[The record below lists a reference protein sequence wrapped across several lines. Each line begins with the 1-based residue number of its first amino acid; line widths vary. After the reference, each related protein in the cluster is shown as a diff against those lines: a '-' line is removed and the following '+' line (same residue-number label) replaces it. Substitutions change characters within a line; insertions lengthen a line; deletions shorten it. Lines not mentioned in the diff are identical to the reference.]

1 MEPLTQSLV
10 WCIVQVTLIA
20 ALAWLLCWGLARWT
34 GPTMPLVPAAALA
47 AIVAL
52 TACAF
57 APWPAWWRYGPGWQG
72 AALSSEAPQ
81 AGSFRLPGGTLPSAA
96 HDESSEAAAGS
107 PSTLGTAIDEPATAA
122 APPAALSDLPPA
134 PSLPGAQPEFTEPHS
149 AWLPIAAWLPATAC
163 VMLVAGIVLGLIQ
176 LVAGLFSV
184 RAYRRASQ
192 PLADKGLAEL
202 ADCLRAELSLTR
214 PVELRES
221 DHLATAAT
229 VGWRRPVILLP
240 RSWRSWTDDQCRAVL
255 AHELAH
261 VARGDYLACVLAQLS
276 VALHFYHP
284 LVHWLAARLRLEQ
297 ELAADATAAEL
308 TGGRRTYLQ
317 SLAELALHTTERP
330 LGWPA
335 HTFLPTQGTFLRRIE
350 MLRDTK
356 RTSSGPSSWRRLAAG
371 WAAVGLLLVGAAVIA
386 GLRGEPA
393 ASPWDNEALAQAPAA
408 AGDEGQ
414 AKTNGGINL
423 SHVPNDAKM
432 LLAIRPA
439 AVLEAPEIRKAF
451 DEATSSGPSPLRIM
465 SLEGVEQITLIGQS
479 GVDPDDWGKDAI
491 AVVQFS
497 RPTTFAD
504 LAKAGAFPEDA
515 TRVDGR
521 LTVLASVPAYGV
533 IDERTLALGVSG
545 QLARYVAN
553 RRKGQPAIAAGAAW
567 EKVQMGA
574 LVAALDV
581 EVVREQFRNRPP
593 GTAGAAPADTLAGF
607 APLWTDSEY
616 ALAGVI
622 VEGKT
627 VHLRAIATCHDGQ
640 LAENVADTAQASVT
654 LLRNLLRTT
663 RERERNMPGFAVLAL
678 DTADGLLKSV
688 KVERADTLVV
698 AQTKTDLKEQGA
710 DAAGRLFGAIS
721 DARTSAQKMTSS
733 NNLKQIAIALHNFAD
748 QNGGR
753 FPPPVVMGKD
763 GKGKAPHSWR
773 VALLPYLAQDQLY
786 RQYNF
791 DEPWDSETNKK
802 VLAQM
807 PQIYRHP
814 LDDPKSTSSG
824 YFVLRP
830 ARLLEEKPVDGPGD
844 RSSAAGGDAAAP
856 GIAAPGFAA
865 PVGGFP
871 TAFSDKNG
879 MSFGQ
884 MFDGTSNVLAV
895 AEAKRDIPWTKPDD
909 ILFDPAKD
917 PPTLG
922 GFFKDGFNAAFCDGR
937 VTFFDSKLEPKVLKL
952 LIMPQDGQPL
962 PKF

>member
-1 MEPLTQSLV
+1 ML
-10 WCIVQVTLIA
+10 
-20 ALAWLLCWGLARWT
+20 LA
-34 GPTMPLVPAAALA
+34 
-47 AIVAL
+47 
-52 TACAF
+52 
-57 APWPAWWRYGPGWQG
+57 
-72 AALSSEAPQ
+72 
-81 AGSFRLPGGTLPSAA
+81 
-96 HDESSEAAAGS
+96 
-107 PSTLGTAIDEPATAA
+107 
-122 APPAALSDLPPA
+122 
-134 PSLPGAQPEFTEPHS
+134 
-149 AWLPIAAWLPATAC
+149 
-163 VMLVAGIVLGLIQ
+163 AGIVLGLIQ
-176 LVAGLFSV
+176 LIAGLVSV
-184 RAYRRASQ
+184 RAYRRATQ
-192 PLADKGLAEL
+192 PLADRTLAEL

-240 RSWRSWTDDQCRAVL
+240 RTWRTWTADQCRAVL

-297 ELAADATAAEL
+297 ELAADAAAAEL
-308 TGGRRTYLQ
+308 TGGRRSYLQ

-356 RTSSGPSSWRRLAAG
+356 RTSSGPSTWRRLAAG
-371 WAAVGLLLVGAAVIA
+371 WAAVGLLIVGAAVIA

-393 ASPWDNEALAQAPAA
+393 ASPWDTEAFAQAPATG
-408 AGDEGQ
+408 AGGEDRGN
-414 AKTNGGINL
+414 AGGGIDL
-423 SHVPNDAKM
+423 SHVTNDAKM
-432 LLAIRPA
+432 LVVIRPVA
-439 AVLEAPEIRKAF
+439 LMHAPEIRKALE
-451 DEATSSGPSPLRIM
+451 DAVNNGASPLK
-465 SLEGVEQITLIGQS
+465 LLAAEGVEQITLLGLP
-479 GVDPDDWGKDAI
+479 GVDADDWIKDAV
-491 AVVQFS
+491 AVIQFN
-497 RPTTFAD
+497 RPTSFED
-504 LAKAGAFPEDA
+504 LAKSGGWPADA
-515 TRVDGR
+515 ERIDGR
-521 LTVLASVPAYGV
+521 LFARAGKPAYGV
-533 IDERTLALGVSG
+533 IDERTLALGQSG
-545 QLARYVAN
+545 MLTKYLAN

-574 LVAALDV
+574 VVAALDM
-581 EVVREQFRNRPP
+581 EMVREQFRNRAP
-593 GTAGAAPADTLAGF
+593 GTAAAGPPDAIAGF

-640 LAENVADTAQASVT
+640 LAENVTDTAQASVT
-654 LLRNLLRTT
+654 LLRNLLRTI
-663 RERERNMPGFAVLAL
+663 RERERNMPAFAVLAL

-721 DARTSAQKMTSS
+721 EARTSAQRMTSS
-733 NNLKQIAIALHNFAD
+733 NNLKQIALALHNWAD
-748 QNGGR
+748 THAAGDVPGGPR
-753 FPPPVVMGKD
+753 FPPPVILGRD
-763 GKGKAPHSWR
+763 GKGKVPHSWR
-773 VALLPYLAQDQLY
+773 VALLPYLEQQQLH

-791 DEPWDSETNKK
+791 DEPWDSDTNKK

-814 LDDPKSTSSG
+814 LDDPKTTSAS
-824 YFVLRP
+824 YYVLRP
-830 ARLLEEKPVDGPGD
+830 EKLLSEEPD
-844 RSSAAGGDAAAP
+844 
-856 GIAAPGFAA
+856 PGFPGGRRPEREETETVEAA
-865 PVGGFP
+865 SDTLPRVGGRRAPMGGFP

-879 MSFGQ
+879 MSFSQ

-895 AEAKRDIPWTKPDD
+895 VEAKRDIPWTKPED
-909 ILFDPAKD
+909 ILFDPAKA

-922 GFFKDGFNAAFCDGR
+922 GFFKDGFNAALCDGSVR
-937 VTFFDSKLEPKVLKL
+937 FFTSKLEPATLKL

-962 PKF
+962 PDLQ